1 MLYSIPQR
9 KTVQYNSVSANGV
22 LHDKSSPTRGVIP
35 LLSSV
40 SGFFVPHLL
49 LFCYSS
55 NRNVA
60 FQTHYHCCFSALPK
74 WSNSEIEHHASISLI
89 ITFSK
94 ETGFKF
100 MLIMKVLFVYS
111 YTGKS
116 FFLSFS
122 FFLLL
127 TFFFNTVCAFQ
138 VTENGTE
145 CSELC
150 ALLSGTVLFTCTDF
164 AFVKK

>member
-127 TFFFNTVCAFQ
+127 TFFFNTVFVLSRSLKMGQNALSYVPYWVELF
-138 VTENGTE
+138 
-145 CSELC
+145 CSH
-150 ALLSGTVLFTCTDF
+150 ALILPL
-164 AFVKK
+164 